1 LWDAPPAAARGP
13 TRKSGNCAMA
23 YTTTDIRNVALV
35 GHAAA
40 GKTLLAEA
48 LLHRAGATKAM
59 GDLARGTTVCD
70 FDPLEKEYKHSLDPA
85 VCHFDLNGNHVN
97 LIDTPGYPDLLG
109 RSMSILAAVETA
121 AVVINAQ
128 TGIELATRRM
138 MEAITE
144 QKLCRI
150 IVITKLDAG
159 GDLPALLAQVRE
171 EFGKECLPIN
181 LPAEG
186 GQKVVDC
193 FFSAEGSPTDFSSVQ
208 DAHRAIIEQI
218 VEVDEQLLEKYLE
231 DSDAVTAEQLHDT
244 FEKALR
250 EGHLVPIC
258 FVSAQS
264 GAGLDALLDLTLK
277 LLPSPRE
284 GNPPPFMKGEG
295 DKAEPITIV
304 PGPGGH
310 ALAHVFR
317 VSIDPYIGRLG
328 IFRVHQGTVRSG
340 GQLYAGDARKSFK
353 VPHVYKLQGKE
364 TIETSSLTAG
374 DIGAIAKVDEIHYDA
389 VLHDSHDE
397 DHHHLKSTTLPT
409 AMQGMA
415 LEPLKHGDEQKISD
429 ALHKLVAEDPSVRV
443 EQNPVLNE
451 TVLYGQGDMHLR
463 VVLEKMKRAYRAEF
477 NTRPP
482 RVPYRETI
490 LQRAEGHHR
499 HKKQTGGAGQFGE
512 VYLKV
517 EPLERGAG
525 FEFVDEV
532 VGGAIPH
539 QFIPAVEKG
548 VRQVLGSGAVAGY
561 PLHDVRVI
569 VYDGKTH
576 PVDGKEVAFVSAGRK
591 AFLDAVAKARPI
603 VLEPIMH
610 VYITAPVGAI
620 GDITG
625 DLSAMRGRI
634 SNQSMM
640 GAHVAVIEA
649 LAPLAELRDYHH
661 KLKAHTAGEGS
672 FTLEFSHYETVP
684 PRVQA
689 DMVGAFA
696 RRKQEED

>member
-1 LWDAPPAAARGP
+1 MPH
-13 TRKSGNCAMA
+13 
-23 YTTTDIRNVALV
+23 TTADIRNLVLV
-35 GHAAA
+35 GHAGA

-48 LLHRAGATKAM
+48 LLHRSGAIKVM
-59 GDLARGTTVCD
+59 GELARGTTVCD
-70 FDPLEKEYKHSLDPA
+70 FDPLEKELQHSLDPS
-85 VCHFDLNGNHVN
+85 VCHFDAAGRHIN

-109 RSMSILAAVETA
+109 RSMAVLAAAETA

-128 TGIELATRRM
+128 AGIELGTRRM
-138 MEAITE
+138 MDAVVK
-144 QKLCRI
+144 QGLCRI
-150 IVITKLDAG
+150 IVINRLDGA
-159 GDLPALLAQVRE
+159 DRNLELLLEQIRE

-181 LPAEG
+181 LPADG
-186 GQKVVDC
+186 GARVVDC
-193 FFSAEGSPTDFSSVQ
+193 FFTAEGPATDIASVK
-208 DAHRAIIEQI
+208 DAHRAIIEQV
-218 VEVDEQLLEKYLE
+218 VEVDEQLMEKYLE
-231 DSDAVTAEQLHDT
+231 DADAVTPEQLHDT

-258 FVSAQS
+258 FTSAQT
-264 GAGLDALLDLTLK
+264 GAGLDALLDLAAR
-277 LLPSPRE
+277 LLPNPQE

-295 DKAEPITIV
+295 AAAQPITIV

-310 ALAHVFR
+310 AIAHVFR
-317 VSIDPYIGRLG
+317 VSIDPYVGRLG
-328 IFRVHQGTVRSG
+328 VFRVHQGTVRGG
-340 GQLYAGDARKSFK
+340 GQLYAGDARKPFK
-353 VPHVYKLQGKE
+353 VAHAFKLQGKE
-364 TIETSSLTAG
+364 TVECHALVAG
-374 DIGAIAKVDEIHYDA
+374 DIGAIAKVDELHYDA

-397 DHHHLKSTTLPT
+397 DHHHLKSVSLPT
-409 AMQGMA
+409 AMLGVA

-429 ALHKLVAEDPSVRV
+429 ALHKLVAEDPSVRI
-443 EQNPVLNE
+443 EQNPALNE
-451 TVLYGQGDMHLR
+451 TVLYGQGEMHLR
-463 VVLEKMKRAYRAEF
+463 VVLEKMKRQYHAEF

-517 EPLERGAG
+517 EPLDRGIG

-548 VRQVLGSGAVAGY
+548 VRQVLHTGAVAGY

-603 VLEPIMH
+603 VLEPIMN
-610 VYITAPVGAI
+610 VFITAPVDAI

-625 DLSAMRGRI
+625 DLSGMRGRI
-634 SNQSMM
+634 SNQSML
-640 GAHVAVIEA
+640 GASQAVIEA
-649 LAPLAELRDYHH
+649 QAPLAELRDYHH
-661 KLKAHTAGEGS
+661 KLKSHTAGEGS
-672 FTLEFSHYETVP
+672 FTLEFSHYEAVP
-684 PRVQA
+684 PRVQQEMA
-689 DMVGAFA
+689 GTFA
-696 RRKQEED
+696 RRRQEEVD

>member
-1 LWDAPPAAARGP
+1 
-13 TRKSGNCAMA
+13 MA
-23 YTTTDIRNVALV
+23 YTTTDIRNLALV
-35 GHAAA
+35 GHAAS

-59 GDLARGTTVCD
+59 GELSRGTTICD
-70 FDPLEKEYKHSLDPA
+70 FDPLEKEYQHSLDPA
-85 VCHFDLNGNHVN
+85 VCHFDHNGNHVN
-97 LIDTPGYPDLLG
+97 LLDTPGYPDLLG
-109 RSMSILAAVETA
+109 RSISVLAAVETA
-121 AVVINAQ
+121 AIVINAQ

-138 MEAITE
+138 WDAASE

-150 IVITKLDAG
+150 IVVNKLDTG
-159 GDLPALLAQVRE
+159 HDLELLVQQVRE

-181 LPAEG
+181 LPAAG
-186 GQKVVDC
+186 GTRVVDC
-193 FFSAEGSPTDFSSVQ
+193 FFTAEGPATDFSTVK
-208 DAHRAIIEQI
+208 DAHRAIIEQV
-218 VEVDEQLLEKYLE
+218 VEVDEQLMEKYLE
-231 DSDAVTAEQLHDT
+231 DSDAVTPEQLHDT

-258 FVSAQS
+258 FVSAQT
-264 GAGLDALLDLTLK
+264 GVGVDNLLDLACR

-295 DKAEPITIV
+295 DKAEPIMVV

-310 ALAHVFR
+310 AVAHVFR
-317 VSIDPYIGRLG
+317 VSIDPYVGRLG

-353 VPHVYKLQGKE
+353 VPHLYKLQGKE

-374 DIGAIAKVDEIHYDA
+374 DIGAIAKIDEIHYDA

-397 DHHHLKSTTLPT
+397 DHHHLKSTPLPT

-415 LEPLKHGDEQKISD
+415 LEPTKHGDEQKISD

-463 VVLEKMKRAYRAEF
+463 VVLDKMKRAYHAEF

-603 VLEPIMH
+603 VLEPIMN
-610 VYITAPVGAI
+610 VYVTAPAAAI

-625 DLSAMRGRI
+625 DLSGMRGRI
-634 SNQSMM
+634 SSQNML
-640 GAHVAVIEA
+640 GAALAVIEA
-649 LAPLAELRDYHH
+649 QAPLAELRDYHH
-661 KLKAHTAGEGS
+661 RLKARTSGAGN
-672 FTLEFSHYETVP
+672 FTLEFSHYEPVP

-689 DMVGAFA
+689 EMLGTFA
-696 RRKQEED
+696 RRKQEETD

>member
-1 LWDAPPAAARGP
+1 
-13 TRKSGNCAMA
+13 MA
-23 YTTTDIRNVALV
+23 YTTTEIRNLALV
-35 GHAAA
+35 GHAAS

-48 LLHRAGATKAM
+48 LLHRAGATRVM
-59 GDLARGTTVCD
+59 GELSRGTTVCD
-70 FDPLEKEYKHSLDPA
+70 FDPLEKEYQHSLDPA
-85 VCHFDLNGNHVN
+85 VCHFDHNGNHVN
-97 LIDTPGYPDLLG
+97 LLDTPGYPDLLG
-109 RSMSILAAVETA
+109 RSISVLAAVETA
-121 AVVINAQ
+121 AIVVNGQ

-138 MEAITE
+138 WDAASA

-150 IVITKLDAG
+150 IVVNKLDAG
-159 GDLPALLAQVRE
+159 HELELLVQQIRE

-181 LPAEG
+181 LPAG
-186 GQKVVDC
+186 GGTQVVDC
-193 FFSAEGSPTDFSSVQ
+193 FFTADGPATDFSSVK
-208 DAHRAIIEQI
+208 DAHRAIIEQV
-218 VEVDEQLLEKYLE
+218 VEVDEQLMEKYLE
-231 DSDAVTAEQLHDT
+231 DADAVTPEQLHDT

-258 FVSAQS
+258 FVSAQT
-264 GAGLDALLDLTLK
+264 GVGVDNLLDLACR

-295 DKAEPITIV
+295 DKAEPIMVV

-310 ALAHVFR
+310 AVAHVFR
-317 VSIDPYIGRLG
+317 VSIDPYVGRLG

-353 VPHVYKLQGKE
+353 VPHIYKLQGKE
-364 TIETSSLTAG
+364 TIEMSSLTAG
-374 DIGAIAKVDEIHYDA
+374 DIGAIAKIEEIRYDA

-397 DHHHLKSTTLPT
+397 DHHHLKSTPLPT

-415 LEPLKHGDEQKISD
+415 LEPIKHGDEQKISD

-443 EQNPVLNE
+443 EQNAVLNE

-463 VVLEKMKRAYRAEF
+463 VVLDKMKRAYHAEF

-512 VYLKV
+512 VYLRI

-539 QFIPAVEKG
+539 QFVPAVEKG

-591 AFLDAVAKARPI
+591 AFLDAVARARPI
-603 VLEPIMH
+603 VLEPIMN
-610 VYITAPVGAI
+610 VYVTAPAAAI

-625 DLSAMRGRI
+625 DLSGMRGRI
-634 SNQSMM
+634 SNQNMLGS
-640 GAHVAVIEA
+640 ALAVIEA
-649 LAPLAELRDYHH
+649 QAPLAELRDYHH
-661 KLKAHTAGEGS
+661 RLKARTSGAGN
-672 FTLEFSHYETVP
+672 FTLEFSHYEPVP

-689 DMVGAFA
+689 DMLGAFA
-696 RRKQEED
+696 RRKQEDTD

>member
-1 LWDAPPAAARGP
+1 
-13 TRKSGNCAMA
+13 MA
-23 YTTTDIRNVALV
+23 YSTTEIRNLALV

-59 GDLARGTTVCD
+59 GELARGTTVCD
-70 FDPLEKEYKHSLDPA
+70 FDPLEKEFQHSLDPA
-85 VCHFDLNGNHVN
+85 VCHFDLRDHHVN

-109 RSMSILAAVETA
+109 RSMAVLSAVETA
-121 AVVINAQ
+121 AIVINAQ

-138 MEAITE
+138 MDAVNE

-150 IVITKLDAG
+150 IVINKVDAG
-159 GDLPALLAQVRE
+159 GDLAALVQQIRD

-186 GQKVVDC
+186 GKTVVDC
-193 FFSAEGSPTDFSSVQ
+193 FFTADGPATDFSTVK
-208 DAHRAIIEQI
+208 DAHRAIIEQV
-218 VEVDEQLLEKYLE
+218 VEVDEQLMEKYLE
-231 DSDAVTAEQLHDT
+231 DADAVTPEQLHDT

-264 GAGLDALLDLTLK
+264 GAGLDALLDLAVR

-328 IFRVHQGTVRSG
+328 MFRVHQGTVRGG
-340 GQLYAGDARKSFK
+340 GQLYSGDARKSFR
-353 VPHVYKLQGKE
+353 VAHVYKLQGKD
-364 TIETSSLTAG
+364 TIETPSLTAG
-374 DIGAIAKVDEIHYDA
+374 DIGAIAKVEELHYDA

-397 DHHHLKSTTLPT
+397 DHHHLRSIVLPT

-415 LEPLKHGDEQKISD
+415 LEPVKHGDEQKISD
-429 ALHKLVAEDPSVRV
+429 ALHKIVAEDPSVRV

-451 TVLYGQGDMHLR
+451 TVLYGQGEMHLR

-512 VYLKV
+512 VFLKV

-532 VGGAIPH
+532 VGGAIPS

-591 AFLDAVAKARPI
+591 AFLEAVSKARPI
-603 VLEPIMH
+603 VLEPIMN
-610 VYITAPVGAI
+610 VFVTAPLNAI

-625 DLSAMRGRI
+625 DLSGMRGRI
-634 SNQSMM
+634 SNQSML
-640 GAHVAVIEA
+640 GDHQAVIEA

-661 KLKAHTAGEGS
+661 KLKSHTAGEGS
-672 FTLEFSHYETVP
+672 FTLEFSHYEPVP
-684 PRVQA
+684 PRVQQ
-689 DMVGAFA
+689 DMVAMFA
-696 RRKQEED
+696 KRRQEEAD